1 MAADIDCSS
10 CMDGTN
16 DPDLALDEKIQVRSG
31 RMALA
36 QPDILEDPAHEE
48 RKLRTTKIFFAR
60 ERL

>member
-1 MAADIDCSS
+1 M
-10 CMDGTN
+10 
-16 DPDLALDEKIQVRSG
+16 DEKIQVRSG

-48 RKLRTTKIFFAR
+48 SKLRASKIFSAR